1 MMVIELFL
9 SVRLYSKAV
18 FIKPSFKEERPIN
31 SHVEILKII

>member
-18 FIKPSFKEERPIN
+18 FIKPSFKEETPRN
-31 SHVEILKII
+31 SHVEIRKLI